1 MLIQRRAAIDICHKL
16 GTTPLHRALQTD
28 NSQVVRL
35 LLKHGADVNAH
46 SESGKTFAWFT
57 LLSSFQSSTET
68 VTDLEIQANG
78 AQYLFK
84 SGNPILV
91 VILLDK
97 LSLSTPTVAPP
108 LPLNQRAGRNA
119 NETPLF
125 SPYFTIGFSPLSP
138 LSLSLFVC
146 PQATAI
152 NQLFLH
158 LHYKLGSSSRNL
170 RVFKQAVLD
179 S

>member
-78 AQYLFK
+78 EQIEKHRHSSQHDF
-84 SGNPILV
+84 
-91 VILLDK
+91 
-97 LSLSTPTVAPP
+97 
-108 LPLNQRAGRNA
+108 R
-119 NETPLF
+119 
-125 SPYFTIGFSPLSP
+125 
-138 LSLSLFVC
+138 C
-146 PQATAI
+146 
-152 NQLFLH
+152 
-158 LHYKLGSSSRNL
+158 GSC
-170 RVFKQAVLD
+170 VFMIK
-179 S
+179 